1 MSEREV
7 VRCRCGLNQFV
18 PASLKCVKCGAGVVP
33 PPRMKIVPATLKG
46 TPFLHE
52 ALRITL
58 RANRGGRSKKRQAQI
73 MKCRR
78 QYVYDI
84 ENGRYLPG
92 LAQLDRFAVSFG
104 LPLSELLW
112 EIECLAKVLEGG
124 SA

>member
-18 PASLKCVKCGAGVVP
+18 PASLKCVKCGARVVP
-33 PPRMKIVPATLKG
+33 PPRTKIIPATLKG

-58 RANRGGRSKKRQAQI
+58 RAHRGGRLKKGQAQI
-73 MKCRR
+73 MNTTR
-78 QYVYDI
+78 QYLYKT
-84 ENGRYLPG
+84 ESGFCLPR

-112 EIECLAKVLEGG
+112 EIECLAKVLEGV